1 MLNLPPALPK
11 TSRTRSLSVA
21 RTSLESTSSIC
32 LRMIRFR
39 LGSTVNRSG
48 TPGVSS
54 RWFAS
59 SMKRSLACSMNAG
72 STEGEQTEK
81 RKCSGETPLDASV

>member
-1 MLNLPPALPK
+1 M
-11 TSRTRSLSVA
+11 
-21 RTSLESTSSIC
+21 SSIC

-39 LGSTVNRSG
+39 LGSTVKRCG

-72 STEGEQTEK
+72 STDGEHTENL
-81 RKCSGETPLDASV
+81 KCSGETPLAASV